1 MINNVFSSKCMYVWK
16 KDLKHLKYWNILLS
30 QPLCGLSLWLLS
42 LSGLSLLLSRDDV
55 FCSGKR
61 ITF

>member
-1 MINNVFSSKCMYVWK
+1 MINNVFSGKRMYVWI

-42 LSGLSLLLSRDDV
+42 LSGLSLLLSCDDV